1 VHAHSGIAQDR
12 LWSGRS
18 HSHVGLG
25 ARFGEHVLEVVKL
38 ACA

>member
-12 LWSGRS
+12 LWSCRG
-18 HSHVGLG
+18 HSHVSLG
-25 ARFGEHVLEVVKL
+25 ARFGEHVLEVVEL